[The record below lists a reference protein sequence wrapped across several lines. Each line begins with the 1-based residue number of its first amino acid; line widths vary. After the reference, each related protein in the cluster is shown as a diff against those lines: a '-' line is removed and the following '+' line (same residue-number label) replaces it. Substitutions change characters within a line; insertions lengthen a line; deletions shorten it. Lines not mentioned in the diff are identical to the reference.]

1 MNILVEVKESPL
13 HGKGVFAT
21 QNIAKGEVIVKSDMA
36 LIHVNENL
44 PEILA
49 TLQFP
54 WTDEYDAICLSDAGS
69 FFNHT
74 SQPNA
79 EVQERDFKNHI
90 QIFVAKKAIVKGDEI
105 TIYYNDAFDEFLRAP
120 FKKCA
125 HI

>member
-1 MNILVEVKESPL
+1 MSPLVKVKQSPL

-21 QNIAKGEVIVKSDMA
+21 QNIAKGEIIVESHMVR
-36 LIHVNENL
+36 IHVNENL
-44 PEILA
+44 PEMLA

-79 EVQERDFKNHI
+79 EIQERDFTKLT
-90 QIFVAKKAIVKGDEI
+90 QTFVAKKAILKGSEI
-105 TIYYNDAFDEFLRAP
+105 TIYYNDAFDNFVNV
-120 FKKCA
+120 
-125 HI
+125 

>member
-13 HGKGVFAT
+13 HGKGVFAKR
-21 QNIAKGEVIVKSDMA
+21 NIAKGELLVKSDMA

-69 FFNHT
+69 FFNHA

-79 EVQERDFKNHI
+79 EIQKRDFTK
-90 QIFVAKKAIVKGDEI
+90 QTQTFVSKTAINKGSEI
-105 TIYYNDAFDEFLRAP
+105 TIYYNDAFDDFVNV
-120 FKKCA
+120 
-125 HI
+125 